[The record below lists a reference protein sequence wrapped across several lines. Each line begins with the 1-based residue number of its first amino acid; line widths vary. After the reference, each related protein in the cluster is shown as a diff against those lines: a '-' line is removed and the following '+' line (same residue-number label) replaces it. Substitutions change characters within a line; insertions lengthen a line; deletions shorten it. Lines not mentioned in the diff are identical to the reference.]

1 MSRKLAGAEGWL
13 GRVSQVSGVAVTA
26 RGIGITERPD
36 GRRVCPDA
44 GRGSLRPWGSKEA
57 V

>member
-26 RGIGITERPD
+26 RGIGITERAD